1 MPTPDETKS
10 VQALVDLVATLQS
23 NEAGGTAVTHFV
35 EQIPEVR
42 PTSHWGLNE

>member
-1 MPTPDETKS
+1 
-10 VQALVDLVATLQS
+10 VDLVATVQS
-23 NEAGGTAVTHFV
+23 DEATRTAVTPFV